1 MGVTEDLYNIS
12 EFNIREYYRCINA
25 DDALRRSVYRVWNVA
40 NELDVPRLMTLL
52 TLSRDILNSIRGYTG
67 FTWYKDER
75 TENFKKSIDDY
86 CTMCGQRYHILVV
99 KLVTVLKENLNKLAG
114 YELLSLVNYIILLYE
129 TGYFGVYS

>member
-12 EFNIREYYRCINA
+12 EFNIREYYRCMNA

-52 TLSRDILNSIRGYTG
+52 TLSRDILNGIRGYTG

-86 CTMCGQRYHILVV
+86 CRMYGQRHHSLVV